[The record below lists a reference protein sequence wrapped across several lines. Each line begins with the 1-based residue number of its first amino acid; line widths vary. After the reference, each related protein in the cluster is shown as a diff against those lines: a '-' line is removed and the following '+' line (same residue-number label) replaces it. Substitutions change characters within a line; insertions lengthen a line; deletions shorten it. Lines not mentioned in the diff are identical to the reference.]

1 MVSAPD
7 NTSVIIVDDDYD
19 SLEVL
24 SEYLSIKNLN
34 VIAKAK
40 NGAEAVII
48 YEKLQPDVVL
58 LDVIMP
64 EYDGFYAL
72 QKIKGINPNA
82 KVIFVTAAT
91 AGVTQK
97 RLFESNVE
105 AIIFKP
111 FEMDYLLETIDMV
124 KQGKK
129 RIPNTVRALNKTD

>member
-1 MVSAPD
+1 MANGSE

-72 QKIKGINPNA
+72 QKIKNINPNA

-97 RLFESNVE
+97 KLFESNVE

-111 FEMDYLLETIDMV
+111 FEMDYLLETIEMV

-129 RIPNTVRALNKTD
+129 RIPSTVRALNKTD

>member
-1 MVSAPD
+1 MANGSD

-19 SLEVL
+19 SAEVL

-72 QKIKGINPNA
+72 QKIKNINPNA

-97 RLFESNVE
+97 KLFESNVE

-111 FEMDYLLETIDMV
+111 FEMDYLLETIEMV

-129 RIPNTVRALNKTD
+129 RIPSTVRALNKTD

>member
-1 MVSAPD
+1 MVSPTD

-72 QKIKGINPNA
+72 QKIKNINPNA

-111 FEMDYLLETIDMV
+111 FEMDYLLETIEMV